1 MRETFGGLALKQL
14 GSEIQRGFWGE
25 HCVGG
30 LCAGLELPLR
40 TGVLGS
46 VAARRE
52 ARVPRGC
59 TIPAQGKG
67 VSASQRGQC

>member
-1 MRETFGGLALKQL
+1 MRGTFGGLALKQL

-52 ARVPRGC
+52 GGKSV
-59 TIPAQGKG
+59 QGVHDPG
-67 VSASQRGQC
+67 PG